1 MHVMHSWPHTLLRKS
16 EDVTGVSSPAPLT
29 DGHTAV
35 RAAEVDVALGDGCH
49 ANLVE
54 GPCKE
59 GCEGAAE
66 GHRPVACGTA
76 HGNAHLGSEQMAS
89 APRERWPGSPGLLRA
104 TSWEGS
110 VLSS

>member
-1 MHVMHSWPHTLLRKS
+1 MHVMESWPYTLLQKS
-16 EDVTGVSSPAPLT
+16 EDVTGVSTPALLT
-29 DGHTAV
+29 NGHAAV
-35 RAAEVDVALGDGCH
+35 GAAEVDVALGAGCH

-66 GHRPVACGTA
+66 GYRPVACGTA
-76 HGNAHLGSEQMAS
+76 HGDAHLGTEQMES
-89 APRERWPGSPGLLRA
+89 VPRERWPGSPGPLRA
-104 TSWEGS
+104 TSWEVS